1 MPYLFYS
8 IFVNKKDV
16 KYRSRTEIISMI
28 LEIARQGS
36 TKTKIMYKAYLSYT
50 QLNQYISFLIENKLI
65 EHKSGTELYTLT
77 KNGLRVLSLYKEIE
91 DMIPLK
97 NEHTKSAHSDH
108 EIFNHKIK

>member
-8 IFVNKKDV
+8 IFVNKKGV
-16 KYRSRTEIISMI
+16 KYRSRTEITSMI
-28 LEIARQGS
+28 LEIVSHGS

-65 EHKSGTELYTLT
+65 EYKSGTELYTLT
-77 KNGLRVLSLYKEIE
+77 KNGLRALHLYKELD

-97 NEHTKSAHSDH
+97 NEQIKFTDHNH
-108 EIFNHKIK
+108 EIFNHV